1 MFHEV
6 IMIYTIFLQQLLYAL
21 LALFLTFV
29 VGKII
34 TGYIEL
40 KGNFFFRLF
49 ITYIIGFTAILLSYS
64 TVKAHGRTVNMLVL
78 PILCYLMYHFR
89 KAIHKRPEFH
99 ISEIYKETLWSILPF
114 IVVFLY
120 QSFFYFDFG
129 KAELKPLFCDFH
141 RYAIFT
147 QSIHL
152 WGLESYLAEMNYF
165 FPSFRTGIV
174 PYHYPELWLT
184 SLFSAMNHNSLVNS
198 YYFTVYPLLTA
209 TFILGV
215 MSLFET
221 SIQSKIL
228 VLLIAIAVCFIT
240 DITFSFYMETPN
252 SLSIF
257 GINGQKLAFVYCFL
271 LLGFILIKQNE
282 LIIGQLILV
291 SIPLFSTIFLPGI
304 WGGLLVYNS
313 LVYLLFPKKNGRSCL
328 FIIASIVIV
337 LLFYGAFLKVFQSPF
352 THDYAIKKIMSSGIF
367 SQYDGHLSFQNI
379 KMIGSNFIRYSIP
392 NVLLHSFSRFILY
405 VPFFLLFYKS
415 LWKQKQLFILSISF
429 LFVGALATSLSKI
442 LLDSNQFTHLLGA
455 VFIVLIIVCIADFS
469 ANYSGAKWKKNS
481 IVFLGISFICIA
493 WISPYN
499 SRSLTDNSED
509 VSFVKRVSGC
519 LNDNQ
524 NIVLVYYSKDQCEK
538 GTFYNWIWQN
548 TMLNVSQ
555 YNSKT
560 ILYTMANPE
569 IYRLFGKQN
578 YVDDYFFNHFTPIN
592 TWKQQNKNNSVQ
604 NFIEHYHIKYF
615 YCKKGVVVPDFITK
629 KAVEIIES
637 PSTKNRFIRIK

>member
-1 MFHEV
+1 
-6 IMIYTIFLQQLLYAL
+6 MIYTIFLQQILYAF
-21 LALFLTFV
+21 LALFLTFI

-34 TGYIEL
+34 TAFIEL

-49 ITYIIGFTAILLSYS
+49 ITYIVGITAILLSYS
-64 TVKAHGRTVNMLVL
+64 IVKAHGRTVNLLVL
-78 PILCYLMYHFR
+78 PILCYFIYYFR
-89 KAIHKRPEFH
+89 YAIHKRPEFH
-99 ISEIYKETLWSILPF
+99 ISDIYKELCWSLIPI

-120 QSFFYFDFG
+120 QSFFYFDFCKG
-129 KAELKPLFCDFH
+129 ELKPLFCDFH

-174 PYHYPELWLT
+174 PYHYPELWMT
-184 SLFSAMNHNSLVNS
+184 SLFSTMNHNSLVNS

-215 MSLFET
+215 MSLFEI
-221 SIQSKIL
+221 SIRSNII
-228 VLLIAIAVCFIT
+228 VLIFAVAVCFIT
-240 DITFSFYMETPN
+240 DITFRCYMETPN

-271 LLGFILIKQNE
+271 LLGFILIKQQH

-291 SIPLFSTIFLPGI
+291 IIPFFSTIFLPGI

-313 LVYLLFPKKNGRSCL
+313 LALILFPRKNVRTSL
-328 FIIASIVIV
+328 FIIASIVVV
-337 LLFYGAFLKVFQSPF
+337 LLFYSAFLNVFQSPF
-352 THDYAIKKIMSSGIF
+352 TNDYAIKKILSSGIF
-367 SQYDGHLSFQNI
+367 SRYNGHLTLQNI
-379 KMIGSNFIRYSIP
+379 KMIGSNFIHYSIP
-392 NVLLHSFSRFILY
+392 NIVLHSFSRFILY
-405 VPFFLLFYKS
+405 VPFFLLFYRS
-415 LWKQKQLFILSISF
+415 LWKQKQLFILSLSF
-429 LFVGALATSLSKI
+429 LIVGALATSVSKI

-455 VFIVLIIVCIADFS
+455 VFIVLIIICIADFN
-469 ANYSGAKWKKNS
+469 AHYRGAKWKKYS
-481 IVFLGISFICIA
+481 IVLIGIFFICIA
-493 WISPYN
+493 WVSPYN

-519 LNDNQ
+519 LTDNQ
-524 NIVLVYYSKDQCEK
+524 NIVLVFYSKDECEK

-560 ILYTMANPE
+560 ILYTMGNPE
-569 IYRLFGKQN
+569 IYSSLGKQN
-578 YVDDYFFNHFTPIN
+578 YIDDYFFNHFTPIN
-592 TWKQQNKNNSVQ
+592 TWKHQNKNNTVE
-604 NFIEHYHIKYF
+604 NFIERYHIKYF

-637 PSTKNRFIRIK
+637 PSTNNKFIRIK